1 METTLFIEISE
12 ITARVLVYNEVD
24 GLCHDIDVTG
34 GYGKKSIPLHIHY
47 LKDGEILIG
56 EDAIVYDIEEDSRFI
71 NSIIYA
77 KEINAVDYINV
88 LNKKIEKLIPDL
100 RIATIILITDL
111 RKFRTKE
118 FQSIF
123 ISKLKTV
130 DLQIISIKE
139 AMAGWFYKNLSPNQE
154 ITTLYL
160 DYKNLY
166 IYNLSNHTKSDA
178 IQITSEKIPLDLNA
192 IHEFYINILS
202 QLHQKADTTFT
213 KHQISQLY
221 NSQKATIHKQLLGD
235 KDVNIYTS
243 IYFPPRKLV
252 VPFKV
257 FKEFK
262 ENWYKQLS
270 IEGGISVLKRLK
282 FMDKVIMSG
291 GYDLINFLNSFS
303 TFELPTKDY
312 NEYLLL
318 DGGFHFYESVLSGKD
333 IIYKQSL
340 EYSIGIFNDQEFYP
354 LIEEHEEFINSYEI
368 NLILTN
374 NQKEIQLFTK
384 INQNI
389 KPMYTLKIAIP
400 QKIQRILVKIEI
412 NNDKEIEEVS
422 YELRRL

>member
-1 METTLFIEISE
+1 MKTTLFIEISE

-24 GLCHDIDVTG
+24 GLCHDIDITG

-56 EDAIVYDIEEDSRFI
+56 EDAIIYDIEEDSRFI
-71 NSIIYA
+71 ESIIYA

-88 LNKKIEKLIPDL
+88 LNKKIKKLISNL
-100 RIATIILITDL
+100 RMTTIILITDL

-118 FQSIF
+118 FQSVF
-123 ISKLKTV
+123 RSKLETT
-130 DLQIISIKE
+130 DLQIISVEE
-139 AMAGWFYKNLSPNQE
+139 AMAGWFYKNLLPDQV
-154 ITTLYL
+154 ITMMYL

-166 IYNLSNHTKSDA
+166 IYNLNKHTKSDT
-178 IQITSEKIPLDLNA
+178 IQITSEKTPLDLNA
-192 IHEFYINILS
+192 IHEFYINRLS
-202 QLHQKADTTFT
+202 QLHQKTDTAFT

-221 NSQKATIHKQLLGD
+221 NSQKATIHKQILGD

-243 IYFPPRKLV
+243 ICFPPKKLV
-252 VPFKV
+252 LLFKE

-262 ENWYKQLS
+262 ENWYEQLS
-270 IEGGISVLKRLK
+270 TEGGISILKRLESV
-282 FMDKVIMSG
+282 DKVTMTG
-291 GYDLINFLNSFS
+291 GYDLINFLNSFN
-303 TFELPTKDY
+303 TFELPTKNY
-312 NEYLLL
+312 NDNLLL

-354 LIEEHEEFINSYEI
+354 LIEEHEEFVKNYEI
-368 NLILTN
+368 DLILTD
-374 NQKEIQLFTK
+374 NQKEIQFFAKT
-384 INQNI
+384 NQTI
-389 KPMYTLKIAIP
+389 KPVYALSITTP
-400 QKIQRILVKIEI
+400 QKIQRVLVRIEI